1 MGKTWCRFC
10 SSCASFASN
19 ETFNKRTNSKE
30 GQLNEVVIN
39 IIKYRPGSST
49 SEALLNYITLE
60 LKDNSYHSLIKSY
73 PALGQI
79 LEAVEANRLKDWIRK
94 CTTFMT
100 NKTMNEQRP
109 NTVSIDASMVPH
121 LMTAEKICAKI
132 SSFKKVTY
140 IAVYALSAILPELIR
155 SNAEPIGLYFDG
167 AFRDRSWIGETYNNH
182 PYDLGIIMD
191 DKAFFSRKFPIEIGL
206 SNNDQPLINGTDVFH
221 CIKRQYNDNNI
232 DDNSYAQINQMLL
245 QHQHRI
251 TVAKLS

>member
-79 LEAVEANRLKDWIRK
+79 LEA
-94 CTTFMT
+94 
-100 NKTMNEQRP
+100 